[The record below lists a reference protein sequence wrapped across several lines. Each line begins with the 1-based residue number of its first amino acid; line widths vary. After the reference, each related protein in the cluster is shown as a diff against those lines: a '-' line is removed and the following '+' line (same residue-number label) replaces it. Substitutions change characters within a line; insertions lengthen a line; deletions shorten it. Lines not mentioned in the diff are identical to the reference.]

1 MSVYNIDITD
11 IGIDWQDAGPWR
23 SYGVES
29 YGDTV
34 ADVMANAVIYELDQ
48 DGGELNC
55 YALYDANM
63 DVREA
68 AKKAILEAI

>member
-1 MSVYNIDITD
+1 MSMYQIDITD
-11 IGIDWQDAGPWR
+11 IGISWQDAGLWR

-48 DGGELNC
+48 DGEELNC
-55 YALYDANM
+55 YGLYGANT

-68 AKKAILEAI
+68 AKRAILEII